1 MTFLILAFRISHIYS
16 SEKKYITK
24 ILHAQN
30 TLSDIIKK
38 NMYKNSETVLVIFK
52 YKQSKN
58 VFLTCVK

>member
-30 TLSDIIKK
+30 TLNDIIK
-38 NMYKNSETVLVIFK
+38 NIYKNSERVLVIFK
-52 YKQSKN
+52 YK
-58 VFLTCVK
+58 

>member
-30 TLSDIIKK
+30 TLNDIIK
-38 NMYKNSETVLVIFK
+38 NIYKNSERVLVIFK

-58 VFLTCVK
+58 VFLTCIK